1 MSTKADSAQQT
12 AASWA
17 NTLLEHLQ
25 ALEQGKNSLTFEEIE
40 GAETES
46 EREVLKTLFHLQ
58 QQASSKNTLE
68 ALEADANRT
77 MQLEKAY
84 SALDESHQ
92 ALRNM
97 QAQLIQAGRLAAVGE
112 LGAGIAH
119 ELNQPLTTIQGFA
132 QRILNR
138 PERTVGEFKDE
149 IDLIIRGADRM
160 ARIVNNIRRFARQ
173 DTYTPKPL
181 DLMTP
186 CRDALA
192 LMAEQLRL
200 SAIDVQIP
208 EISMLPLIA
217 GDVVQLE
224 QVFLNLLSNARDAL
238 LEDTENTHKIIKIV
252 PDIGSTSAII
262 RIIDNGPGLTP
273 GDSSKIFDP
282 FYTTKPQGEG
292 TGLGLSIAHGILQSH
307 SGKVVYSP
315 GLNGGCEFAVHVPVA
330 SLDVVTDDGDNG

>member
-1 MSTKADSAQQT
+1 MNAEADRAHHDLEQWAQL
-12 AASWA
+12 
-17 NTLLEHLQ
+17 LLEHLQ
-25 ALEQGKNSLTFEEIE
+25 ALETGKNSIALVDID
-40 GAETES
+40 AAPS
-46 EREVLKTLFHLQ
+46 PAMREVLECLCRLQ
-58 QQASSKNTLE
+58 LRSSSKQSLESLE
-68 ALEADANRT
+68 AETNRA
-77 MQLEKAY
+77 MQLEQAY

-92 ALRNM
+92 TLRSI

-132 QRILNR
+132 QRIIKR
-138 PERTVGEFKDE
+138 PDHLVKDFE
-149 IDLIIRGADRM
+149 DELALIIRGADRM
-160 ARIVNNIRRFARQ
+160 SGIVNNIRRFARQ
-173 DTYTPKPL
+173 DKYTPKPL

-192 LMAEQLRL
+192 LMSEQLRL
-200 SAIDVQIP
+200 SGIRLELPEFAI
-208 EISMLPLIA
+208 LPLVA

-238 LEDTENTHKIIKIV
+238 LKDETNTNKIIRIQ
-252 PDIGSTSAII
+252 PDVGANSAII

-292 TGLGLSIAHGILQSH
+292 TGLGLSIVHGILQSH
-307 SGKVVYSP
+307 GGKIVYKP
-315 GLNGGCEFAVHVPVA
+315 GDNGGCEFAVHVPVA
-330 SLDVVTDDGDNG
+330 SLEVAKDDGDNG

>member
-1 MSTKADSAQQT
+1 MTTKANSAQETLQ
-12 AASWA
+12 SWA
-17 NTLLEHLQ
+17 SDLLDHLH
-25 ALEQGKNSLTFEEIE
+25 ALEQGKNSLTQEDIDT
-40 GAETES
+40 APDETIS
-46 EREVLKTLFHLQ
+46 EVLKVISRLQ
-58 QQASSKNTLE
+58 QQASSKTALE

-92 ALRNM
+92 TLRNV

-132 QRILNR
+132 QRIMSNPDR
-138 PERTVGEFKDE
+138 KVKEFNDE
-149 IDLIIRGADRM
+149 FELIIRGTDRM

-173 DTYTPKPL
+173 DTYPPKPL

-192 LMAEQLRL
+192 LMAERLRL
-200 SAIDVQIP
+200 SGIDVQIP
-208 EISMLPLIA
+208 ETCILPLVA

-238 LEDTENTHKIIKIV
+238 IKDTNKHVKTIQIQ
-252 PDIGSTSAII
+252 PDVGPTSAIV

-292 TGLGLSIAHGILQSH
+292 TGLGLSIVHGILQSH
-307 SGKVVYSP
+307 SGKIVYSP
-315 GLNGGCEFAVHVPVA
+315 GPDGGCEFAVHVPVA
-330 SLDVVTDDGDNG
+330 SLDVVKVDVDNG

>member
-1 MSTKADSAQQT
+1 MQVEVSK
-12 AASWA
+12 
-17 NTLLEHLQ
+17 LLRFLHLQ
-25 ALEQGKNSLTFEEIE
+25 ALEQGKNSLTQEDNDA
-40 GAETES
+40 AETES
-46 EREVLKTLFHLQ
+46 ERELLKTLCRLQ
-58 QQASSKNTLE
+58 QQTSSKNTLE

-84 SALDESHQ
+84 AALDESHQ
-92 ALRNM
+92 ALRNV

-132 QRILNR
+132 QRIIHKPDR
-138 PERTVGEFKDE
+138 MVSEFKDE
-149 IDLIIRGADRM
+149 LDLIIRGTDRM
-160 ARIVNNIRRFARQ
+160 SRIVNNIRRFARQ

-200 SAIDVQIP
+200 SGIDVQIP
-208 EISMLPLIA
+208 ETCFLPLVA

-238 LEDTENTHKIIKIV
+238 VEDTENQNKIIQIQ
-252 PDIGSTSAII
+252 PDIGPTSAII
-262 RIIDNGPGLTP
+262 KIIDNGPGLTP

-315 GLNGGCEFAVHVPVA
+315 GINGGCEFAVHVPVA
-330 SLDVVTDDGDNG
+330 SLDVVKDDVDNG